1 MTDTDNT
8 PTTLSKD
15 TLSLLKSKDY
25 AGLQEAVK
33 NDPSLAKASEPRNG
47 YTLLCLIA
55 DDDNVPEKDMMD
67 LVSLLLSNGADLTA
81 QSKDGAKNTAL
92 HLALAARNIYF
103 LRAVKAAAPDKMMLF
118 STVKNGNDETALG
131 AFAKVNPELDDM
143 INLIEL
149 MILVKG

>member
-103 LRAVKAAAPDKMMLF
+103 LRAMKAAAPDKMALF
-118 STVKNGNDETALG
+118 STTTNGNGETALQ

>member
-8 PTTLSKD
+8 PTTPSKD

-55 DDDNVPEKDMMD
+55 DDDNVPEKDMTD

-103 LRAVKAAAPDKMMLF
+103 LRAMKAAAPDKMALF
-118 STVKNGNDETALG
+118 STTTNGNGETALQ